1 MEAAQRNLILIPFA
15 DLDEGLLPLRELA
28 SAVAAVFGLEGAV
41 TAALPIPAE
50 AFDRRHHQ
58 YPAAGFLT
66 AAARSRNASMGPA
79 SAVLLGITGLDL
91 FAPRL
96 NFVFGMADAGL
107 AVAVI
112 SLCRL
117 RPEFYGGD
125 PDPRLFRQRALKE
138 AIHELGHIFGLA
150 HCDRQDCIMHF
161 STSIQ
166 DTDRKG
172 PGFCDRCTGRMN
184 L

>member
-1 MEAAQRNLILIPFA
+1 MEATQRNLFLFPFA
-15 DLDEGLLPLRELA
+15 DLDDGLLPLRELA
-28 SAVAAVFGLEGAV
+28 SAVAAVFGLDGAV
-41 TAALPIPAE
+41 AAALPIPAE
-50 AFDRRHHQ
+50 AFDRWRHQ
-58 YPAAGFLT
+58 YAAAVFLT
-66 AAARSRNASMGPA
+66 AAARSRVTPIGPPA
-79 SAVLLGITGLDL
+79 AVLLGITGLDL

-107 AVAVI
+107 AAAVI

-117 RPEFYGGD
+117 RPEFYGEY
-125 PDPRLFRQRALKE
+125 PDPRLFRQRVLKE
-138 AIHELGHIFGLA
+138 AIHELGHIFGRA
-150 HCDRQDCIMHF
+150 HCDRPDCIMHF

-172 PGFCDRCTGRMN
+172 PGFCDPCTGRIN

>member
-1 MEAAQRNLILIPFA
+1 MAAARRKLILIPFA
-15 DLDEGLLPLRELA
+15 DLDDGLLPLRELA

-41 TAALPIPAE
+41 AAALPIPAE
-50 AFDRRHHQ
+50 AFDRRRHQ
-58 YPAAGFLT
+58 YSAAGFLT
-66 AAARSRNASMGPA
+66 AAARSRVTPTGPP

-107 AVAVI
+107 AVAAI
-112 SLCRL
+112 SLHRL
-117 RPEFYGGD
+117 RPEFPGGD
-125 PDPRLFRQRALKE
+125 PDPRLFRQRVLKE
-138 AIHELGHIFGLA
+138 AIHELGHIFELA

-172 PGFCDRCTGRMN
+172 PGFCGPCTGRIN

>member
-1 MEAAQRNLILIPFA
+1 MSATQKNLLLIPFA
-15 DLDEGLLPLRELA
+15 DLDEGPFSLQELA
-28 SAVAAVFGLEGAV
+28 GDLAAVFGLEAAV
-41 TAALPIPAE
+41 AAALPIPAE
-50 AFDRRHHQ
+50 AFERRRHQ
-58 YPAAGFLT
+58 YSAEGFLA
-66 AAARSRNASMGPA
+66 AAARSPVAPIGPA
-79 SAVLLGITGLDL
+79 SAVLLGITSLDL

-117 RPEFYGGD
+117 RPEFYGED
-125 PDPRLFRQRALKE
+125 PDPRLLRQRALKE

-150 HCDRQDCIMHF
+150 HCDRQACIMHF

-172 PGFCDRCTGRMN
+172 PGFCGLCTSRMN